1 MKEIQNIN
9 TPLPNIFFSKF
20 QKMNTIYL
28 LKLCEI
34 DGLKKPRKTNSPS
47 KNLYFFVSEL
57 FLFFGLGL
65 RNVEPGRDFL
75 DDRQVLGPDLLFFPT
90 LMSDQLVGIL
100 DVVFPR
106 QTVIAILEE
115 RVFDS
120 QTYKENSSGQIEP
133 LMIIS

>member
-1 MKEIQNIN
+1 MKEIQDIN

-28 LKLCEI
+28 LKLSEI
-34 DGLKKPRKTNSPS
+34 DGFKKTKKLILHPK
-47 KNLYFFVSEL
+47 LSEL

-65 RNVEPGRDFL
+65 RKVQPGRDFL

-120 QTYKENSSGQIEP
+120 QTYKENNSGQIEP